1 MPCTCMHLADL
12 PELKHLQNRKKCIKR
27 AKLAGVVINN
37 MLELKHTMLL
47 HHQQLPKSV
56 STALVVAKTAEQ
68 RGLVYYVPMDAA
80 AFHVEGV
87 VFTGRQQ
94 IQWVGQLHKM
104 PWLFVLHIDGK
115 YKLHH
120 GNTWVLLTL
129 GCHGL
134 RCADELLT
142 IT

>member
-12 PELKHLQNRKKCIKR
+12 PELKHLQNRKKCLKR

-37 MLELKHTMLL
+37 MLELKQTMLL

-94 IQWVGQLHKM
+94 IQWVVEFQHSDCNGDGHQSCANCQLM
-104 PWLFVLHIDGK
+104 RVM
-115 YKLHH
+115 
-120 GNTWVLLTL
+120 
-129 GCHGL
+129 CS
-134 RCADELLT
+134 C
-142 IT
+142 